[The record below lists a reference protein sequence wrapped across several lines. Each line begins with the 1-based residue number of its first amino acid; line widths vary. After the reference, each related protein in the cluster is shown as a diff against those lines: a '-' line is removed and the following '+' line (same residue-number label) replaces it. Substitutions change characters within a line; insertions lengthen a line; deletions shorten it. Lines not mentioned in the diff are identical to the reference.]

1 MQGMPMLTDNGKN
14 ILSKSIANKVPII
27 LSSMALGDGISS
39 NIPIT
44 EMINIVLKKEIENYS
59 YDNGQ
64 AYVRSTFTNENLSEG
79 FYIREIGIYAVDPD
93 NESELLFAYISSGDN
108 EADYFSPG
116 TGKVILKEIIELATG
131 FSGSQDIHLT
141 IDSSAAMVTVDE
153 FNSKVSE
160 INQVVAEKANKTDIP
175 TSLPAN
181 GGNADTVGGKLPS
194 SFSPAGHTH
203 NKADVGLGNV
213 DNTADANKSVNYAS
227 SAGSAT
233 NATNAG
239 NSDTVDGW
247 HVNLAIGGWGIK
259 PICAGTG
266 DMVAGTTGLSQGHVY
281 IVYE

>member
-1 MQGMPMLTDNGKN
+1 MQGTPMLTDNGKN

-131 FSGSQDIHLT
+131 FSGSQDIYLT
-141 IDSSAAMVTVDE
+141 IDSSTAMVTVDE
-153 FNSKVSE
+153 FNNKVSE
-160 INQVVAEKANKTDIP
+160 INQV
-175 TSLPAN
+175 
-181 GGNADTVGGKLPS
+181 
-194 SFSPAGHTH
+194 
-203 NKADVGLGNV
+203 
-213 DNTADANKSVNYAS
+213 
-227 SAGSAT
+227 
-233 NATNAG
+233 
-239 NSDTVDGW
+239 
-247 HVNLAIGGWGIK
+247 
-259 PICAGTG
+259 
-266 DMVAGTTGLSQGHVY
+266 
-281 IVYE
+281 

>member
-1 MQGMPMLTDNGKN
+1 MQGTPMLTDNGKN

-39 NIPIT
+39 DIPIT
-44 EMINIVLKKEIENYS
+44 EMINIVLKKEIENFS

-64 AYVRSTFTNENLSEG
+64 AYVRSTFTNENLLEG

-116 TGKVILKEIIELATG
+116 TGKVILKEIIEVATG

-141 IDSSAAMVTVDE
+141 IDTSTAMVTVEE

-160 INQVVAEKANKTDIP
+160 INQLVDEKANKTDIPKSLPANGGNADTVNGFTVESNVPANAKFTDTVYTHPATHPASMITGLP

-181 GGNADTVGGKLPS
+181 GGNADTVDGLHVDG
-194 SFSPAGHTH
+194 T
-203 NKADVGLGNV
+203 LGNQ
-213 DNTADANKSVNYAS
+213 S
-227 SAGSAT
+227 
-233 NATNAG
+233 
-239 NSDTVDGW
+239 
-247 HVNLAIGGWGIK
+247 LK
-259 PICAGTG
+259 PILASPNDLTAGTSS
-266 DMVAGTTGLSQGHVY
+266 LSQGTVY